1 MEYRQY
7 KEMVLAIK
15 TLIIVT
21 IVANINLV
29 VKYTAELNENKR
41 DTELL

>member
-1 MEYRQY
+1 ML
-7 KEMVLAIK
+7 LAIK

-29 VKYTAELNENKR
+29 VKYTVELNENKR

>member
-1 MEYRQY
+1 ML
-7 KEMVLAIK
+7 LAIK

-29 VKYTAELNENKR
+29 VKYTTELNKNKR

>member
-1 MEYRQY
+1 ML
-7 KEMVLAIK
+7 LAIK

-29 VKYTAELNENKR
+29 VQYTAELNENKR